1 MTLMHFDPFRDLE
14 RLTEQAFGYG
24 RGPRALPMEALRRG
38 DGFLIALDVP
48 GVQPSDVDVS
58 VERNVVTVRA
68 HREPLHN
75 HGDELIVDERPTGD
89 FSRQLF
95 LGENLD
101 AGELTAEFSNGV
113 LLLRIPVAE
122 ASKPRK
128 VEIAS
133 RGGDSRTIKTG
144 SAEPSD
150 AAETG
155 SSEPADAAQTASS
168 EPAKA

>member
-14 RLTEQAFGYG
+14 RLTEQALGHG
-24 RGPRALPMEALRRG
+24 RGPRAMPMEALRRG
-38 DGFLIALDVP
+38 DGFLIAMDIP
-48 GVQPSDVDVS
+48 GVDPADVDVS

-68 HREPLHN
+68 RREPLH
-75 HGDELIVDERPTGD
+75 GVDDELIVDERPAGD

-101 AGELTAEFSNGV
+101 AAQLSAEFTNGV

-128 VEIAS
+128 VEIARDS
-133 RGGDSRTIKTG
+133 GGSRTVKTS
-144 SAEPSD
+144 SAEP
-150 AAETG
+150 ANA
-155 SSEPADAAQTASS
+155 
-168 EPAKA
+168 

>member
-1 MTLMHFDPFRDLE
+1 M
-14 RLTEQAFGYG
+14 
-24 RGPRALPMEALRRG
+24 
-38 DGFLIALDVP
+38 
-48 GVQPSDVDVS
+48 
-58 VERNVVTVRA
+58 
-68 HREPLHN
+68 
-75 HGDELIVDERPTGD
+75 
-89 FSRQLF
+89 
-95 LGENLD
+95 
-101 AGELTAEFSNGV
+101 

-144 SAEPSD
+144 SSEPPD

-155 SSEPADAAQTASS
+155 SSEPADAAQTAPS